1 MEYIKIEALSYEIGE
16 RSILKDID
24 LSAEQKRFVGLIGP
38 NGSGKTTLLKH
49 LYNAVRAKKK
59 TVFINSKG
67 IEEYSQKELAR
78 EVTVMKQENLS
89 AFDYCVFD
97 MVLMGRAP
105 YRNTYEEY
113 TEDDERR
120 ARRALEYVGMERY
133 AEQSYQSLSGG
144 EKQRVLIA
152 RSLTQDTEVLVLDE
166 PTNHLDIY
174 YQMFLMQLIR
184 GLKKTVISVFHDL
197 NLAFKFCDYVYV
209 LKDGE
214 IRAAGAPK
222 DVLTEEMIREVFRLD
237 SQIIRDSNGTSILY
251 RGACPVENIT

>member
-1 MEYIKIEALSYEIGE
+1 MKYIKIEDLSYGIGE
-16 RSILKDID
+16 RSILKGIE
-24 LSAEQKRFVGLIGP
+24 LSAEKKKFVGLIGP

-49 LYNAVRAKKK
+49 LYNAVQAEKK

-67 IEEYSQKELAR
+67 VEEYSQKELAR

-89 AFDYCVFD
+89 AFDYCVLD

-113 TEDDERR
+113 TEDDEQK
-120 ARRALEYVGMERY
+120 AKQALKYVGMEAY
-133 AEQSYQSLSGG
+133 SEQSYQSLSGG

-152 RSLTQDTEVLVLDE
+152 RSLTQDTEVLILDE

-209 LKDGE
+209 LKDGA
-214 IRAAGAPK
+214 IRASGEPN

-237 SQIIRDSNGTSILY
+237 SRIIRDSNGTNILY
-251 RGACPVENIT
+251 KSAYPVE

>member
-1 MEYIKIEALSYEIGE
+1 MEYLKIERLSYGIGE
-16 RSILKDID
+16 RSILKDIE
-24 LSAEQKRFVGLIGP
+24 LTAERGRFVGLIGP

-49 LYNAVRAKKK
+49 LYNAVQAKKK

-67 IEEYSQKELAR
+67 VEEYSQKELAR
-78 EVTVMKQENLS
+78 EVTVMKQENPS
-89 AFDYCVFD
+89 AFDYSVFD

-113 TEDDERR
+113 TEDDDRR
-120 ARRALEYVGMERY
+120 ARRALEYVGMKEY
-133 AEQSYQSLSGG
+133 AERSYQSLSGG

-174 YQMFLMQLIR
+174 YQMLLMQLIR

-209 LKDGE
+209 LKDGS
-214 IRAAGAPK
+214 IRASGEPN
-222 DVLTEEMIREVFRLD
+222 DVLTEEIIREVFRLD
-237 SQIIRDSNGTSILY
+237 SRIIKDSNGTSILY
-251 RGACPVENIT
+251 RGACSVENTK